1 MEWLYKLEIYQ
12 IIFTLAGGGLLVT
25 AVIPALI
32 RWKFKLDPSESFGKG
47 ADDAFKLIISITL
60 LLTAFSLV
68 RVQGDHR
75 NAEDLVTREAALVFK
90 LNRALHGYGGQ
101 EAAELRVDLLAYAK
115 AIVED
120 EWPLLETQQRSEVAS
135 VLLAD
140 MTKGIR
146 MLDPKNM
153 VQQIARGEVISTI
166 SQLSDIRE
174 ARMATTQL
182 GLPSYLRNSLLF
194 AIVVLIVMSWVQ
206 TPLLKMVAAVSGVTM
221 GISILM
227 TLLISL
233 ENIYKGDSRVTAEP
247 IERILPSIGP

>member
-1 MEWLYKLEIYQ
+1 MNWFYTFEIYQ
-12 IIFTLAGGGLLVT
+12 IILTLSLAGLTVT
-25 AVIPALI
+25 TVIPGLI
-32 RWKFKLDPSESFGKG
+32 RWKFKLEPSESFGKG
-47 ADDAFKLIISITL
+47 SDDAFKLIISITL

-75 NAEDLVTREAALVFK
+75 NAEDLVAREAALVFK

-115 AIVED
+115 AIVDD

-135 VLLAD
+135 ILLAD

-146 MLDPKNM
+146 MLDM

-166 SQLSDIRE
+166 AQLSDIRE

-233 ENIYKGDSRVTAEP
+233 ENIYKGDSKVTAEP
-247 IERILPSIGP
+247 IERVLPNIGP